1 MYKLHLI
8 RDLCRQK
15 NMTLNELSEKVGI
28 TPSGLQNILSK
39 NSTTQKRIEKI
50 AQVLGVDVTVFL
62 EASKNH
68 TRNTISEPQE
78 NYGYKEKY
86 ISLLEE
92 YNKLLKEKTECTKTN
107 KYSESKK

>member
-1 MYKLHLI
+1 MYNLQLI

-15 NMTLNELSEKVGI
+15 NMTLNELAEKAGI

-50 AQVLGVDVTVFL
+50 AHVLGVDVTVFL
-62 EASKNH
+62 QESKGEVI
-68 TRNTISEPQE
+68 NTVSEPQE

-86 ISLLEE
+86 ISILEE

-107 KYSESKK
+107 KHSESKK